1 MTSRD
6 SKNEVELHIIELE
19 SKVAFQDDAMQH
31 LSNELMEH
39 QKRIELLQRQ
49 VMLLAKQ
56 LQNQDD
62 GDMVSS
68 EQEPPPPHY

>member
-6 SKNEVELHIIELE
+6 SNNGVELHIIELE
-19 SKVAFQDDAMQH
+19 SKIAFQDDAMQH
-31 LSNELMEH
+31 LSNELLEH

-56 LQNQDD
+56 LQNRDD
-62 GDMVSS
+62 ADAPSA